1 MANFKAELPTEL
13 IKEFQKLER
22 NTEKMMG
29 EMTQAGAEVVE
40 RNIRANAPASL
51 KNSNIMKCLKITRV
65 YKTPTDE
72 GINTKVAFYGYFINK
87 QGKKVPA
94 PLVANAFDKGT
105 SKIKKKPFIR
115 RSIKKTQI
123 EEAMQKVQDKYLK
136 GVK

>member
-1 MANFKAELPTEL
+1 MAKFKVELPTEL
-13 IKEFQKLER
+13 IKEMQKLER

-29 EMTQAGAEVVE
+29 EMTKAGAEIVE
-40 RNIRANAPASL
+40 RNIRANVPESF
-51 KNSNIMKCLKITRV
+51 KSSNIMKCLKMTKV

-87 QGKKVPA
+87 QGKRVPA

-105 SKIKKKPFIR
+105 TKIKKKPFIR
-115 RSIKKTQI
+115 RSIKKAQI
-123 EEAMQKVQDKYLK
+123 EEAMQKVQDRYLK